1 MSTVALISGGINS
14 AVALHH
20 QISTQGVA
28 AAVYVNHRE
37 GVWSERSA
45 AWKLCEA
52 SGVKLVSIPLRNA
65 QVPKAPGGP
74 TRDAPGLLLTMVGL
88 AGSVAASLG
97 AESVTLGLAYDTPL
111 AGSAPLEFA
120 NAAGYALGAS
130 SGGALKRGAVEVPL
144 IHYAQPEVIRRGR
157 ELGVSLEGTWSCH
170 RIGQQHCG
178 ECDGCA
184 RRKEAFAAAH
194 DRLSDKE
201 RATFGA
207 DPTRYA

>member
-1 MSTVALISGGINS
+1 MSTVALISGGLNS

-45 AWKLCEA
+45 AWNLCEA
-52 SGVKLVSIPLRNA
+52 AGVKLVTIPLRNA
-65 QVPKAPGGP
+65 QVPKTRGGP
-74 TRDAPGLLLTMVGL
+74 TQEAPGLLLTMVGM

-97 AESVTLGLAYDTPL
+97 AESITLGLAHDTPL
-111 AGSAPLEFA
+111 AGSTPLEFA

-130 SGGALKRGAVEVPL
+130 SGGTLKRGAVEVPL

-157 ELGVSLEGTWSCH
+157 ELGVPLDGTWSCH
-170 RIGQQHCG
+170 QIGQQHCG
-178 ECDGCA
+178 ECAGCT
-184 RRKEAFAAAH
+184 RRREAFAAAY
-194 DRLSDKE
+194 DRLGNKE